1 MSARCTKPEAKA
13 RVDWALEQLLAGRP
27 RVTLVREAMAQWGLS
42 EAQGQRIVRA
52 GVEAILA
59 TYEQVERPETLAR
72 CIHALEQALE
82 LAVTRGQP
90 QEICTTVK
98 AMAGLLGLGAD
109 HSNHST
115 ATTPRYGRSRH

>member
-1 MSARCTKPEAKA
+1 MGARCTKPEAKA

-59 TYEQVERPETLAR
+59 TLETVDRTEVLAR

-82 LAVTRGQP
+82 LAVTRRQP

-98 AMAGLLGLGAD
+98 AMAGLLALGAD
-109 HSNHST
+109 HSSRPTSRH
-115 ATTPRYGRSRH
+115 GRSRL

>member
-1 MSARCTKPEAKA
+1 MGARCTKQEAKE

-59 TYEQVERPETLAR
+59 TLETVDRTEVLAR

-82 LAVTRGQP
+82 LAVTRKQP
-90 QEICTTVK
+90 QDICTTVK
-98 AMAGLLGLGAD
+98 AMAGLHGLGAD
-109 HSNHST
+109 HSHHSN
-115 ATTPRYGRSRH
+115 ATTPRFGRSRH

>member
-1 MSARCTKPEAKA
+1 M
-13 RVDWALEQLLAGRP
+13 DWALERLLAGRP

-59 TYEQVERPETLAR
+59 TYEQVDRTETLAR

-82 LAVTRGQP
+82 LAVMRGQP

-98 AMAGLLGLGAD
+98 AMSGLLGLGAD
-109 HSNHST
+109 HGHHST
-115 ATTPRYGRSRH
+115 TTSRHGRSRL